1 MRLSSRETDPEF
13 GLTTRQMAALGLGQ
27 HGHRGLIMDEPDA
40 ASLTAKAFYCG
51 DEKVGNATRMV
62 TRMSAGG
69 YGGGPGS
76 APPDL
81 PSLLLDA
88 RICYIGMPLVPAVTE
103 LVISELLWLNY
114 NNPEKRIY
122 VYLNSIGT
130 QTPDGQAVG
139 FETEA
144 YAILDTLGYIR
155 PEVYTLVVGQAFG
168 NAAMI
173 LASGKKGHRFALEHA
188 RMMTAPPR
196 MNRTFGST
204 HNIMIKANELEY
216 NTQTYVDFLAKFTG
230 RPAEDVRKE
239 VGRNRYFTP
248 PQAIDYGLIDK
259 ILRPE
264 DDAQIEERNYEAQLA
279 ASQSAQRGSRA
290 GASAAADA

>member
-1 MRLSSRETDPEF
+1 
-13 GLTTRQMAALGLGQ
+13 MAALGMGSP
-27 HGHRGLIMDEPDA
+27 HRSLIMNEPA
-40 ASLTAKAFYCG
+40 PESLSAKAFYCG
-51 DEKVGNATRMV
+51 DDKVGEATRMV
-62 TRMSAGG
+62 TRMAGGGG
-69 YGGGPGS
+69 YGNGGPGQ

-114 NNPEKRIY
+114 NNPEKPIY

-173 LASGKKGHRFALEHA
+173 LACGKKGCRFALEHA

-216 NTQTYVDFLAKFTG
+216 NTQTYVDFLSKFTG
-230 RPAEDVRKE
+230 RPKETVRQE

-248 PQAIDYGLIDK
+248 RQAIEYGLIDK
-259 ILRPE
+259 VVTPQ
-264 DDAQIEERNYEAQLA
+264 DGVQIEARNYDAEMA
-279 ASQSAQRGSRA
+279 ASQARQGGRRVPA
-290 GASAAADA
+290 GAGPSAET